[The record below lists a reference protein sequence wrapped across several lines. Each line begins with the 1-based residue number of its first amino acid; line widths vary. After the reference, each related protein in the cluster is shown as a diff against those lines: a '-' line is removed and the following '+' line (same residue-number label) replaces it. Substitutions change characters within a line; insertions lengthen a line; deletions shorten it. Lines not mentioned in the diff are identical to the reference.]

1 MNVALSGSYE
11 NRKFPAASEK
21 VKKVFLKWKEEPS
34 ESFSSNEGDRQRSL
48 KEYVM
53 RIIQLIQAEE

>member
-21 VKKVFLKWKEEPS
+21 VKKVSLKWKEEPS

-53 RIIQLIQAEE
+53 TIIQLIQTEE